1 MNERQVLAWRPSF
14 PALKDILGT
23 TKADILIDLLSDYAY
38 KSSNNWNGNDF
49 FSIQPDMYFKR
60 TFSAILEY
68 VSITPENLSK
78 NIKALKELGLLKVKE
93 KENIG
98 DIYEYKVELFSEPY
112 IVLAKQKL
120 ETVKDKYTRKR
131 IQDFID
137 IVSQH
142 ELILDALIYPTKKV
156 TNTDKLQETTS
167 QESNPPEEK
176 DLNTIVKYFK
186 CWYKSIYNKDYNP
199 NEIEIKRLQKIIKQ
213 YSIEQWG
220 EMISIFIERYSEQWK
235 SSEYPEPTIFG
246 LTQDWIIKQV
256 YSMYEQEVKYLE
268 EERQRES
275 LSKCSNGNSITWDDL

>member
-23 TKADILIDLLSDYAY
+23 AKADILIDLLSDYAY

-60 TFSAILEY
+60 TFTAILEY
-68 VSITPENLSK
+68 VSITRENLGK

-98 DIYEYKVELFSEPY
+98 DIYEYKVELSSEPY

-156 TNTDKLQETTS
+156 TNTDETQETKSS
-167 QESNPPEEK
+167 QEPKSPEEEY
-176 DLNTIVKYFK
+176 LNTIVEYFK
-186 CWYKSIYNKDYNP
+186 NRYENIYNKDYNP
-199 NEIEIKRLQKIIKQ
+199 NDNEIKRLQKIINN
-213 YSIEQWG
+213 YSIEQVVK
-220 EMISIFIERYSEQWK
+220 MIPMFIERYNERWK
-235 SSEYPEPTIFG
+235 SDKYPYPTIFG
-246 LTQDWIIKQV
+246 LTQDWI
-256 YSMYEQEVKYLE
+256 LE
-268 EERQRES
+268 E
-275 LSKCSNGNSITWDDL
+275 LKAMCS

>member
-23 TKADILIDLLSDYAY
+23 AKADILIDLLSDYAY

-60 TFSAILEY
+60 TFTAILEY
-68 VSITPENLSK
+68 VSITRENLGK

-98 DIYEYKVELFSEPY
+98 NIYEYKVELSSEPY

-142 ELILDALIYPTKKV
+142 ELILDALIHPTKKV
-156 TNTDKLQETTS
+156 TDTEEIQETKSS
-167 QESNPPEEK
+167 QESKSFEEK
-176 DLNTIVKYFK
+176 DLNIIVEYFK
-186 CWYKSIYNKDYNP
+186 CYYKDIYNMDYNP
-199 NEIEIKRLQKIIKQ
+199 NDREIKRLQKIMNN
-213 YSIEQWG
+213 YSIDQLV
-220 EMISIFIERYSEQWK
+220 EMIPIFIERYNERWK
-235 SSEYPEPTIFG
+235 SSEYPYPTIFG
-246 LTQDWIIKQV
+246 LTQDWILKGLKA
-256 YSMYEQEVKYLE
+256 M
-268 EERQRES
+268 
-275 LSKCSNGNSITWDDL
+275 CS

>member
-156 TNTDKLQETTS
+156 TNTEEIQETKS
-167 QESNPPEEK
+167 HESNPPEERN
-176 DLNTIVKYFK
+176 LNTIVEYFK
-186 CWYKSIYNKDYNP
+186 YWYKKIYNKDYNP
-199 NEIEIKRLQKIIKQ
+199 NEFEIKRLRNIINN
-213 YSIEQWG
+213 YSIEQLG
-220 EMISIFIERYSEQWK
+220 EMISIFIERYNERWK

-246 LTQDWIIKQV
+246 LTKPHI
-256 YSMYEQEVKYLE
+256 LE
-268 EERQRES
+268 GLEAM
-275 LSKCSNGNSITWDDL
+275 CSI

>member
-112 IVLAKQKL
+112 IALAKQKL

-142 ELILDALIYPTKKV
+142 ELILDVLIYSTKKV
-156 TNTDKLQETTS
+156 TNTDELQETKS
-167 QESNPPEEK
+167 SEEK
-176 DLNTIVKYFK
+176 DLNKMVTYFK
-186 CWYKSIYNKDYNP
+186 CQYESIYKEDYNP
-199 NEIEIKRLQKIIKQ
+199 NDIEIKRLQKIINN
-213 YSIEQWG
+213 YSIEQLG
-220 EMISIFIERYSEQWK
+220 EMIPIFIERYNERWK

-256 YSMYEQEVKYLE
+256 YDIYEKEVRYEE
-268 EERQRES
+268 EERQRQS
-275 LSKCSNGNSITWDDL
+275 QLKKCMSWDDL

>member
-49 FSIQPDMYFKR
+49 FSIQPNMYFKR
-60 TFSAILEY
+60 TFTEILEY

-98 DIYEYKVELFSEPY
+98 DVHEYKVELFSEPY

-156 TNTDKLQETTS
+156 TNTDETQETKSSKETKS
-167 QESNPPEEK
+167 PEGKTTVQIK
-176 DLNTIVKYFK
+176 DEANKICV
-186 CWYKSIYNKDYNP
+186 SIT
-199 NEIEIKRLQKIIKQ
+199 
-213 YSIEQWG
+213 
-220 EMISIFIERYSEQWK
+220 IER
-235 SSEYPEPTIFG
+235 
-246 LTQDWIIKQV
+246 
-256 YSMYEQEVKYLE
+256 EV
-268 EERQRES
+268 
-275 LSKCSNGNSITWDDL
+275 

>member
-23 TKADILIDLLSDYAY
+23 AKADILIDLLSDYAY

-60 TFSAILEY
+60 TFTAILEY
-68 VSITPENLSK
+68 VSITRENLGK

-98 DIYEYKVELFSEPY
+98 DIYEYKVELSSEPY

-142 ELILDALIYPTKKV
+142 ELILDALIHPTKKV
-156 TNTDKLQETTS
+156 TDTEEIQETKSS
-167 QESNPPEEK
+167 QESKSPEEN
-176 DLNTIVKYFK
+176 DLNTLVLYFK
-186 CWYKSIYNKDYNP
+186 CCYENKYNMDYNP
-199 NEIEIKRLQKIIKQ
+199 TDREIERLRNIINN

-220 EMISIFIERYSEQWK
+220 EMISIFIQKYSEQWK
-235 SSEYPEPTIFG
+235 SSKYPYPTIFG
-246 LTQDWIIKQV
+246 LTQDHIIKQV
-256 YSMYEQEVKYLE
+256 YSK
-268 EERQRES
+268 
-275 LSKCSNGNSITWDDL
+275 ITS